1 MILRSASYNIFLGL
15 SKEKKKGTSKN
26 QEASIVLS
34 TKLRVQLL
42 QSKDCACSR
51 KKKQQ
56 RTGYNRT
63 AIVIIGEEKKFNQG
77 RT

>member
-1 MILRSASYNIFLGL
+1 MILRSASYNIFPGL

-26 QEASIVLS
+26 QEASIGLS

-42 QSKDCACSR
+42 QSKDSACSR
-51 KKKQQ
+51 KKSNKERSTTVQQ
-56 RTGYNRT
+56 LLSF
-63 AIVIIGEEKKFNQG
+63 GEEKKFNQG